1 MEQLKKDEQAEETLL
16 TAEADEITSERADS
30 ASTSKFK
37 NEESLLKAYRSLES
51 EFTKRS
57 QRLKALEEENAALKA
72 AAETKVNSSADGCG
86 DDGWTS
92 EREAEEFFTKYPEAA
107 EFVDKI
113 TDFAVG
119 GENFGK
125 RGFMERAYVDY
136 LIDKFERLDKE
147 SKTKEFI
154 IGQIEGTPIKD
165 EIIKEY
171 LSSVNNSN
179 LSPRLLGGAGDIA
192 LTPVKKPKTLQ
203 EAALLAKEMIK
214 IK

>member
-1 MEQLKKDEQAEETLL
+1 MEQLKKDEQADETLL
-16 TAEADEITSERADS
+16 TAEAENVSSERTDS

-37 NEESLLKAYRSLES
+37 NEESLLKAYRSLEA

-72 AAETKVNSSADGCG
+72 AVETKDDSSAEAFR
-86 DDGWTS
+86 DDGWTN
-92 EREAEEFFTKYPEAA
+92 EREAEEFFGKYPEAA
-107 EFVDKI
+107 ELVDKI
-113 TDFAVG
+113 TDFAVN

-136 LIDKFERLDKE
+136 LIDRFDRLDKE

-192 LTPVKKPKTLQ
+192 LTPVKKPKNLQ
-203 EAALLAKEMIK
+203 EASLLAKEIIK